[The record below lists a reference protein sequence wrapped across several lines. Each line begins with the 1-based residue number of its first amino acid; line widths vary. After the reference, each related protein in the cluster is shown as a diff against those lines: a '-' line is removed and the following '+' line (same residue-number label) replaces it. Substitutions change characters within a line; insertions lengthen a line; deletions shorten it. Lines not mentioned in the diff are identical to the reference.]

1 MNRLDGTHQLLDYKW
16 GHIKRIRNYFNEH
29 ETDQCQKMASEFR
42 CWEMQYK
49 GECNIQ
55 RRSWINIAKELEI
68 YKLFPRSNIS
78 IEILNYRKRFHKI
91 SCSQINSFPFLYFI
105 LSYRSQNQFS
115 RVLQEKYIALE
126 VIISRCKD
134 WKSHFSRETKKKNVI
149 IKKKLYFFFSQIFN
163 AKRALKFADI
173 LIRSIHTHL
182 VQRESSCSSAPR
194 EKGEN
199 ESQEGR

>member
-1 MNRLDGTHQLLDYKW
+1 MNRLDGTQLLDYKW
-16 GHIKRIRNYFNEH
+16 GHIKRIRNYFNED

-55 RRSWINIAKELEI
+55 RKSWINIAKELEI

-105 LSYRSQNQFS
+105 LSFILTALKINSREFYRKN
-115 RVLQEKYIALE
+115 
-126 VIISRCKD
+126 ISR
-134 WKSHFSRETKKKNVI
+134 WKWSSRLEKSFFKRNKKKNVI